1 MMATSKDLF
10 SVLSRVYN
18 TRWSDDVEAVLL
30 RPPGSGVR
38 HSYVDALDALAGVGL
53 QADMLPLAIVD
64 DHSVA
69 CVALNDRGNLQRG
82 QVWLTLN
89 KTGVSGVFDRG
100 AGNII
105 VV

>member
-69 CVALNDRGNLQRG
+69 CVALNDGATFSAARYCAASGLMCALSSGNP
-82 QVWLTLN
+82 
-89 KTGVSGVFDRG
+89 
-100 AGNII
+100 
-105 VV
+105 